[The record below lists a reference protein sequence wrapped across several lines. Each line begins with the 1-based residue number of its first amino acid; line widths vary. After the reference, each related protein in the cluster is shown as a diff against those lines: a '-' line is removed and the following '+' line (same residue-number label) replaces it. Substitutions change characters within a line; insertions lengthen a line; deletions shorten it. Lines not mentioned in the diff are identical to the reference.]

1 MDQHSFGSID
11 VSVILGRFDDSELDL
26 VVKAQDIPLG
36 IAPGGVTG
44 VGGTVGGFVITIKEA
59 SNAENVIHWPAI
71 SMDNPDRRDAIYKA
85 TMDALNSAAKIE
97 AVKIGFFTMGLEVS
111 RLPTWEIAEEIVKA
125 INDYSKEDA
134 LLDKIVL
141 VASSP
146 TQVSSFQYALNNIS
160 IISGK

>member
-1 MDQHSFGSID
+1 MVQQSIGSID

-36 IAPGGVTG
+36 ITPGGVIG
-44 VGGTVGGFVITIKEA
+44 GGTVGGFGITIKEA
-59 SNAENVIHWPAI
+59 SDAKNVIHWPVI
-71 SMDNPDRRDAIYKA
+71 SMDNPDRREAIYNA
-85 TMDALNSAAKIE
+85 TIDALNSADKIE
-97 AVKIGFFTMGLEVS
+97 ATNIGFFTMGLEVS
-111 RLPTWEIAEEIVKA
+111 RLPTWEIAEEIIKA
-125 INDYSKEDA
+125 INDYSKEET
-134 LLDKIVL
+134 LLDKIML

>member
-1 MDQHSFGSID
+1 MIQQSIGSID

-36 IAPGGVTG
+36 ITPGGVIG
-44 VGGTVGGFVITIKEA
+44 GGGTVGGFGITIKEA
-59 SNAENVIHWPAI
+59 SEAENVIHWPAI
-71 SMDNPDRRDAIYKA
+71 SMDNPDRREAIYNA
-85 TMDALNSAAKIE
+85 TIEALNSADKIE
-97 AVKIGFFTMGLEVS
+97 ATNIGFFTMGLEVS
-111 RLPTWEIAEEIVKA
+111 RLPSWEIAEEIIKA
-125 INDYSKEDA
+125 INDYSKEET
-134 LLDKIVL
+134 LLDKIML